1 MSESDSS
8 NALPLA
14 KVREPP
20 PALTRYRS
28 LRVAGWLVFYRE
40 AGPQDAPAILLLHG
54 FPSSSRMFEPLLKG
68 LADSYHLIA
77 PDYIGFGHSEAPPPA
92 EFEYSFGRLGQAE
105 IQTELFTITEPMS
118 RAIRSGKIGSSGRSR
133 AHSSCGENMMRRST
147 LPNPMRTSAI
157 CRTRR
162 SMSSTRVTS
171 RWMSLQTKL
180 RN

>member
-1 MSESDSS
+1 MWMEAHMSESDSS

-40 AGPQDAPAILLLHG
+40 AGPKDASAILLLHG
-54 FPSSSRMFEPLLKG
+54 FPSSSRMFEPLLKR

-92 EFEYSFGRLGQAE
+92 EFEYTFGRRGQAE
-105 IQTELFTITEPMS
+105 IQIELFCDYRTNVASYSIWQDWLKRTQPH
-118 RAIRSGKIGSSGRSR
+118 ALIVWGKYDASFD
-133 AHSSCGENMMRRST
+133 
-147 LPNPMRTSAI
+147 
-157 CRTRR
+157 
-162 SMSSTRVTS
+162 
-171 RWMSLQTKL
+171 
-180 RN
+180 